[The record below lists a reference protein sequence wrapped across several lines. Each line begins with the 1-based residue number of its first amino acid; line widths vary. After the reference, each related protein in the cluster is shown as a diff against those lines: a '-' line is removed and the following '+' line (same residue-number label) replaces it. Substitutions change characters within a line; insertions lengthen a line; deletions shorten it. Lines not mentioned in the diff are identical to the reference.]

1 MCNFIYDAY
10 FPQKTIFNVG
20 RPVSC
25 VCTRP
30 CRASTDANESAGTR
44 LQMKA
49 LGFITVSSS
58 SSSCGRRTHRQS
70 FLRNFL
76 KNTDCM
82 ILYGMMCWF
91 SMLTCTY
98 VHMWVCHEVCRCL
111 LLDNSSFDPTT
122 KRFAILL
129 LGIINIIVY
138 CRRIATKHCSTNA
151 REKFEGHIICP
162 SESTAINDY
171 LNEYLNNGLIC

>member
-91 SMLTCTY
+91 SMLTCTCGY
-98 VHMWVCHEVCRCL
+98 AMRSAGVYFWTIHL
-111 LLDNSSFDPTT
+111 LTRPPNVLQFFFS
-122 KRFAILL
+122 
-129 LGIINIIVY
+129 
-138 CRRIATKHCSTNA
+138 
-151 REKFEGHIICP
+151 
-162 SESTAINDY
+162 
-171 LNEYLNNGLIC
+171 GL